1 MGKAV
6 GLKMYKVEYMTIY
19 VNGHFVK
26 ESEGKISVLDLGL
39 LRGFGVFDYLR
50 TYHGRP
56 FHLKEHLQRL
66 SYSAEQIGLHL
77 PDSLQQVE
85 RLILELLEKN
95 GYPESSIKIVL
106 TGGLS
111 ADQLLPEQK
120 SSLIILVYPL
130 KPFPERCYSQGIK
143 VTTTTLSRSI
153 PTSKTLQYTP
163 AIIALQQ
170 AKAVDAQEALYLNAQ
185 GEILEATTSNFFAF
199 KEGALFT
206 PYSDEVL
213 LGITREVVLRVAEGH
228 FPLKIAPIP
237 YREVETFEEAF
248 ITSSNK
254 EIMPVVQ
261 IDGHRIGNGTVGPK
275 TQKVM
280 AIFAAY
286 TKKNAWPELRI
297 ARHQ

>member
-1 MGKAV
+1 
-6 GLKMYKVEYMTIY
+6 MTIY
-19 VNGHFVK
+19 LNGHFVQ
-26 ESEGKISVLDLGL
+26 ESEAKISVLDLGL

-50 TYHGRP
+50 TYHGKP
-56 FHLKEHLQRL
+56 FHLKEHLERL
-66 SYSAEQIGLHL
+66 SYSARQIGLHL
-77 PDSLQQVE
+77 PYALSEVEGIILQ
-85 RLILELLEKN
+85 LLEKN

-106 TGGLS
+106 TGGVS

-130 KPFPERCYSQGIK
+130 KPFPESCYTQGIK
-143 VTTTTLSRSI
+143 VTTTMLARSI
-153 PTSKTLQYTP
+153 PASKTLQYTP

-170 AKAVDAQEALYLNAQ
+170 AKAAGAQEALYLNAK

-199 KEGALFT
+199 KDGALYT

-213 LGITREVVLRVAEGH
+213 LGITREVVLKAAQGH

-237 YREVETFEEAF
+237 YAEVGAFEEAF

-261 IDGHRIGNGTVGPK
+261 IDGQLIGKGVVGPK
-275 TQKVM
+275 TKRVM
-280 AIFAAY
+280 DLFASY
-286 TKKNAWPELRI
+286 TREKSWPNLSI
-297 ARHQ
+297 PRHQ